1 LDHGLALGEP
11 SHVPVNRVGRDI
23 HGGALILDTQ
33 GSSQNHGD
41 FFEFRAM
48 PGLHPPAGRGDPG
61 IHAARKF
68 LDVGPFRI
76 RLIRR

>member
-1 LDHGLALGEP
+1 
-11 SHVPVNRVGRDI
+11 
-23 HGGALILDTQ
+23 
-33 GSSQNHGD
+33 
-41 FFEFRAM
+41 M

-68 LDVGPFRI
+68 LDAGPFRI